1 MRRSR
6 TFPASQPPDEEGVYE
21 RKYPGVMG
29 WQFCR
34 WRNGKW
40 GAAYHNPEFAADS
53 RLVSGMQN
61 LPWRGLARKP
71 T

>member
-6 TFPASQPPDEEGVYE
+6 TFPPSQPPDEEGVYE
-21 RKYPGVMG
+21 RKYPTCG
-29 WQFCR
+29 WRFCR

-40 GAAYHNPEFAADS
+40 SAGYHNPEFAALCTVDS
-53 RLVSGMQN
+53 GLQN